1 MKNFLLIFS
10 LIVFSASCQTAKPDL
25 VEKTEPKIES
35 TPIPKEEIPE
45 LTKEQ
50 IIQLDKRISP
60 EIRKILENAEEFEV
74 KAIFGKVIE
83 VKNGLKTDR
92 TENVKKVND
101 KNLMNRL
108 IKAIFYDI
116 ATSQGGAACYT
127 PRHNLYAK
135 IGKEWVNL
143 EICYECSNL
152 RGKFSGANFYTPIND
167 TFSKEIFDK
176 ILQNAKEIK

>member
-1 MKNFLLIFS
+1 MKIFLIILS

-35 TPIPKEEIPE
+35 TPVPKGEIPE

-74 KAIFGKVIE
+74 KSISGWLPPIDGKLN
-83 VKNGLKTDR
+83 KNLK
-92 TENVKKVND
+92 ENVKKVND
-101 KNLMNRL
+101 KNLMNRI

-116 ATSQGGAACYT
+116 ATSQGGAVCYT

-152 RGKFSGANFYTPIND
+152 RGKFSGESFYTPIND